1 MKRLFISQPMRD
13 KTDEQI
19 LAEREKAVRSAKEY
33 LGEEVEV
40 IDTFYTDF
48 PEGTKPLESRIWPL
62 LMLPTLRLDGMS
74 SGDVRSSTCVQWSME
89 WIGLRNKHAGVS
101 WVLFLWRKRYVI

>member
-1 MKRLFISQPMRD
+1 MAGGILLLQYRNGKRGQRMKRLFISQPMRG

-48 PEGTKPLESRIWPL
+48 SKDAKPLEYIA
-62 LMLPTLRLDGMS
+62 
-74 SGDVRSSTCVQWSME
+74 RSIKDLATADIAYFAPGWKV
-89 WIGLRNKHAGVS
+89 K
-101 WVLFLWRKRYVI
+101 